1 MDDKST
7 RRNFLVTAGLAL
19 PAAALASTA
28 RTRQDDTRPPL
39 TSPAG
44 LSYRV
49 LGKTGLKVTSVGFG
63 CMITSDQSV
72 IERGADLGITYFDT
86 ARSYQNG
93 NNERMVGS
101 ALKAKR
107 KDIVLSTKTGAG
119 TKEEALKHLDT
130 SLTELGTDHVDIWYL
145 HGKSKPEE
153 LSDGLLEAQQIAKKA
168 GKTRFVGV
176 STHAGQP
183 GLFPA
188 VIQKLPHFDVILTSY
203 NFSLDPGMDGL
214 IESAVKEGLGIV
226 AMKVMAGGF
235 RTAKPGEKLYE
246 TLKREGAMLAA
257 LKWVLK
263 NKNVATTVPSI
274 TDMEQL
280 DENMKAM
287 TVPFSDA
294 DQKILFAQLEYIRP
308 LYCRTCGNCAGKC
321 PKGLPVADM
330 LRYLSYSEGYGEFQL
345 ARESFLALP
354 SEVRDVRC
362 KDCGACAVRCPNG
375 VRVAER
381 LQIAQELFA

>member
-44 LSYRV
+44 ISYRV

-130 SLTELGTDHVDIWYL
+130 SLTELGTDHVDVWYL

-235 RTAKPGEKLYE
+235 RRAKPGEKLYE

>member
-235 RTAKPGEKLYE
+235 RRAKPGEKLYE

-294 DQKILFAQLEYIRP
+294 DQKVLFAQLEYIRP

>member
-235 RTAKPGEKLYE
+235 RRAKPGEKLYE

-330 LRYLSYSEGYGEFQL
+330 LRHLSYSEGYGEFQL

-354 SEVRDVRC
+354 SEVRNVRC

>member
-1 MDDKST
+1 MNGTSS
-7 RRNFLVTAGLAL
+7 RRSFLVTAGLGL
-19 PAAALASTA
+19 PAAALASTT
-28 RTRQDDTRPPL
+28 RTQLKETAL
-39 TSPAG
+39 SQISSSG
-44 LSYRV
+44 LSYRI

-63 CMITSDQSV
+63 CMITSDPTV
-72 IERGADLGITYFDT
+72 IEKGADLGITYFDS
-86 ARSYQNG
+86 ARGYQNG
-93 NNERMVGS
+93 NNERMVGA

-107 KDIVLSTKTGAG
+107 NNLVLSTKTQAR
-119 TKEEALKHLDT
+119 TKDEALKHIDT

-153 LSDGLLEAQQIAKKA
+153 LSDELLEAQQIAKKA

-183 GLFPA
+183 ELFPA
-188 VIQKLPHFDVILTSY
+188 VIQKMPHFDVILTAY
-203 NFSLDPGMDGL
+203 NFSLDPGMDAL
-214 IESAVKEGLGIV
+214 LDSAVKEGLGIV

-235 RTAKPGEKLYE
+235 RRSKPGDKLYD

-263 NKNVATTVPSI
+263 NKNVSTTVPSI

-308 LYCRTCGNCAGKC
+308 LYCRMCGNCSDQC

-345 ARESFLALP
+345 ARESFLTLP
-354 SEVRDVRC
+354 SEVREVRC
-362 KDCGACAVRCPNG
+362 KDCGTCAIHCPNG
-375 VRVAER
+375 VKVAER
-381 LQIAQELFA
+381 LRIAQELLA

>member
-1 MDDKST
+1 MNGTSS
-7 RRNFLVTAGLAL
+7 RRSFLVTAGLGL
-19 PAAALASTA
+19 PAAALASTT
-28 RTRQDDTRPPL
+28 RTQLKETAL
-39 TSPAG
+39 SQISSSG

-63 CMITSDQSV
+63 CMITSDPTV
-72 IERGADLGITYFDT
+72 IEKGADLGITYFDS
-86 ARSYQNG
+86 ARGYQNG
-93 NNERMVGS
+93 NNERMVGA

-107 KDIVLSTKTGAG
+107 NNLVLSTKTQAR
-119 TKEEALKHLDT
+119 TKDEALKHIDT

-153 LSDGLLEAQQIAKKA
+153 LSDELLEAQQIAKKA

-183 GLFPA
+183 ELFPA
-188 VIQKLPHFDVILTSY
+188 VIQKMPHFDVILTAY
-203 NFSLDPGMDGL
+203 NFSLDPGMDAL
-214 IESAVKEGLGIV
+214 LDSAVKEGLGIV

-235 RTAKPGEKLYE
+235 RRSKPGDKLYD

-263 NKNVATTVPSI
+263 NKNVSTTVPSI

-308 LYCRTCGNCAGKC
+308 LYCRMCGNCSDQC

-345 ARESFLALP
+345 ARESFLTLP
-354 SEVRDVRC
+354 SEVREVRC
-362 KDCGACAVRCPNG
+362 KDCGTCAIHCPNG
-375 VRVAER
+375 VKVAER
-381 LQIAQELFA
+381 LRIAQELLA

>member
-1 MDDKST
+1 MNDKST

-235 RTAKPGEKLYE
+235 RRAKPGEKLYE